1 MGALCSALP
10 LCSKNIDESL
20 LVKRKA
26 ELLILKKYRN
36 SIDEMTKLYNITD
49 TVLGVGSY
57 GKVVL
62 AESKINKNYQ
72 FAMKIMSKELM
83 TAEETKNFKEICD

>member
-10 LCSKNIDESL
+10 ICSKNIDESAIL
-20 LVKRKA
+20 KRKA
-26 ELLILKKYRN
+26 ELIIKKKYER

-62 AESKINKNYQ
+62 AESKINKSYK

-83 TAEETKNFKEICD
+83 TAEETKNF